1 MDKETKKCPFCGK
14 EILATAKKCKH
25 CKQFLPSNNEN
36 STETTTKKCP
46 FCGEEILATA
56 KKCKHCKQFL
66 EEDENQVKSDMDNTN
81 QIQSFNNTSKK
92 GIISVVLGII
102 IFCIISNSYSNSFL
116 KGCELENER
125 NINSLYGPIGTTET
139 YYCKNNSLYD
149 KVYIDYRNGNNYPDY
164 SFIAN
169 DNKAARY
176 YRKDGEYYCSLYNKK
191 DDIAACD
198 ERKMLKLIK
207 ENINKINNEVETD
220 RIKEKIKTAISGFK
234 KMNEDYMDYERPKN
248 PNCKDL
254 ITRKMNKNGYD
265 ITDTNGCQI
274 KYENDVIV
282 SMSADGQS
290 ATIYDSDNPKYYVNI
305 KYNYKCELMDNWGYC
320 IGSRSTIDYTGEQ
333 IPANNYIK
341 NYDRVKLLSKDEIN
355 DINPRLHAYF

>member
-1 MDKETKKCPFCGK
+1 MDKETKKCPFCGE

-25 CKQFLPSNNEN
+25 CKQFLPSNDEN
-36 STETTTKKCP
+36 PTEPTTKKCP

-66 EEDENQVKSDMDNTN
+66 EEDKNQVKSETANT
-81 QIQSFNNTSKK
+81 IQAQSSNHASKK

-102 IFCIISNSYSNSFL
+102 IFGIISNSSSNSFL

-125 NINSLYGPIGTTET
+125 DINSRYGPVGITKT
-139 YYCKNNSLYD
+139 YYCKNNNLYD
-149 KVYIDYRNGNNYPDY
+149 KVYIDYRDGNNYPDY

-191 DDIAACD
+191 DDIASCN

-207 ENINKINNEVETD
+207 ENINKINDEVEADRAKKDIQNEV
-220 RIKEKIKTAISGFK
+220 SGFHDINK
-234 KMNEDYMDYERPKN
+234 DYMDRGNWEN
-248 PNCKDL
+248 PNCEDL
-254 ITRKMNKNGYD
+254 IDFINNNRYG
-265 ITDTNGCQI
+265 IVDTKGCQI
-274 KYENDVIV
+274 KYHNGVIV
-282 SMSADGQS
+282 SMSADGQTAS
-290 ATIYDSDNPKYYVNI
+290 IYNSENPKYYVNV
-305 KYNYKCELMDNWGYC
+305 KHNYSCELRGTWDPC
-320 IGSRSTIDYTGEQ
+320 VKSISTIDYTENR

-341 NYDRVKLLSKDEIN
+341 NYDKAKLLSKDEIN
-355 DINPRLHAYF
+355 NINPRLHAYF